1 MLISVCYAALA
12 SGSKAEAK
20 LAYPLFFDV
29 FWTNIVLIHLQMLT
43 GLSHSEAWRSLCSG
57 SLSCWACDWLSS
69 WVRIQ
74 MVRFPVEFYGDLS
87 WFTSQSVGFMWSD
100 LYGIGIYMFL
110 WNYRGNDPQNGRK
123 NMSGLFVKHHGEP
136 PICGLGPGSLLF
148 LARPQIRGLEK

>member
-57 SLSCWACDWLSS
+57 SLSC
-69 WVRIQ
+69 
-74 MVRFPVEFYGDLS
+74 
-87 WFTSQSVGFMWSD
+87 
-100 LYGIGIYMFL
+100 
-110 WNYRGNDPQNGRK
+110 
-123 NMSGLFVKHHGEP
+123 
-136 PICGLGPGSLLF
+136 
-148 LARPQIRGLEK
+148 